1 MNYLM
6 LSVGRRG
13 ELMKDFRASME
24 KGSRI
29 IATDNSPYAPALYFA
44 DKQYIVPRID
54 APEYVD
60 VILGICKDEK
70 INAVTTFIDPE
81 IMILAENRE
90 KFESIDVEVL
100 APYTETAKL
109 CFDKYEMFNYLK
121 SYGVRTAMTWGT
133 YNEVKAAIDAGEVEL
148 PIFVKPRTGSGS
160 VGARK
165 VSDIE
170 TLHAAFDQDPSLI
183 AQELMTGEGCFDLD
197 ADIYVDTISHK
208 PVAIFSKRKIST
220 TIGGA
225 NKTISF
231 KDQKLFDFAQEVLSH
246 FKFNGPID
254 ADFFYKN
261 GEYYLSEVNP
271 RFGGAY
277 LHAYGAGVDF
287 IKLIDRN
294 LQGIENESIIG
305 NYEEGIVMMMYDSVV
320 IGKKTKSEILE
331 LYDFAAREETTV
343 G

>member
-6 LSVGRRG
+6 CSVGRRG

-24 KGSRI
+24 EGSRI

-54 APEYVD
+54 DPIYID
-60 VILGICKDEK
+60 TILDICKKEQ
-70 INAVTTFIDPE
+70 INAITTFIDPE
-81 IMILAENRE
+81 IMLLAVNRGRFAE
-90 KFESIDVEVL
+90 IGVEVL

-109 CFDKYEMFNYLK
+109 CFDKYEMFKYLREH
-121 SYGVRTAMTWGT
+121 GIRTAMTWGT
-133 YNEVKAAIDAGEVEL
+133 FEEVKAAIDTGEVSL

-165 VSDIE
+165 IHTVSELRD
-170 TLHAAFDQDPSLI
+170 AFQLDPSLI

-197 ADIYVDTISHK
+197 ADVYVDTISHK

-231 KDQKLFDFAQEVLSH
+231 KDQKLFDFAHEALSK
-246 FKFNGPID
+246 FYFNGPID

-294 LQGIENESIIG
+294 LQGLENEAQIG
-305 NYEEGIVMMMYDSVV
+305 NYEEGVVMMMYDSVV
-320 IGKKTKSEILE
+320 IKKNGE
-331 LYDFAAREETTV
+331 LAK
-343 G
+343 

>member
-13 ELMKDFRASME
+13 ELMKDFRSSME
-24 KGSRI
+24 EGSRI

-54 APEYVD
+54 APEYMD
-60 VILGICKDEK
+60 VVLGICKKEQ

-81 IMILAENRE
+81 IMLLAENRE
-90 KFESIDVEVL
+90 RFAEIGVEVL

-109 CFDKYEMFNYLK
+109 CFDKYEMFKYLREH
-121 SYGVRTAMTWGT
+121 GIRTAMTWGT
-133 YNEVKAAIDAGEVEL
+133 FEEVKGALDAGEVSL

-165 VSDIE
+165 VMDLE
-170 TLHAAFDQDPSLI
+170 TLHAAFEQDPSLI

-197 ADIYVDTISHK
+197 ADVYVDTISHK

-231 KDQKLFDFAQEVLSH
+231 KDQKLFDFAQEALSK

-254 ADFFYKN
+254 VDFFYKN

-294 LQGIENESIIG
+294 LKGLENEVQIG
-305 NYEEGIVMMMYDSVV
+305 DYEEGVVMMMYDSVV
-320 IGKKTKSEILE
+320 IKKNGE
-331 LYDFAAREETTV
+331 LAK
-343 G
+343 

>member
-6 LSVGRRG
+6 CSVGRRG

-24 KGSRI
+24 AGSRI
-29 IATDNSPYAPALYFA
+29 IATDNSPYAPALYLA

-54 APEYVD
+54 APEYMNTLLD
-60 VILGICKDEK
+60 ICVKEK
-70 INAVTTFIDPE
+70 INTVTTFIDPE
-81 IMILAENRE
+81 IMVLAENRE
-90 KFESIDVEVL
+90 RFAALGIEVL

-109 CFDKYEMFNYLK
+109 CFDKYEMFKYLR
-121 SYGVRTAMTWGT
+121 SCGVRTPMTWGT
-133 YNEVKAAIDAGEVEL
+133 FAEVKAALDGGEISL
-148 PIFVKPRTGSGS
+148 PVFVKPRTGSGS

-165 VSDIE
+165 VFDRD
-170 TLHAAFDQDPSLI
+170 TLHAAFEQDPSLI
-183 AQELMTGEGCFDLD
+183 AQELMTGDGCFDLD

-231 KDQKLFDFAQEVLSH
+231 KDERLFSFAEKALSH

-254 ADFFYKN
+254 VDFFYKN

-294 LQGIENESIIG
+294 LRGQANESIIG
-305 NYEEGIVMMMYDSVV
+305 QYDEGIVMMMYDSVV
-320 IGKKTKSEILE
+320 IKRQTRENEILT
-331 LYDFAAREETTV
+331 DV
-343 G
+343 

>member
-6 LSVGRRG
+6 CSVGRRG
-13 ELMKDFRASME
+13 ELMKDFRKSME
-24 KGSRI
+24 EGSRI

-44 DKQYIVPRID
+44 DKQYLVPRID
-54 APEYVD
+54 APEYID
-60 VILGICKDEK
+60 TILSICKKEK

-81 IMILAENRE
+81 IMLLARNRD
-90 KFESIDVEVL
+90 KFGEIGVEVL
-100 APYTETAKL
+100 APYTETAEL
-109 CFDKYEMFNYLK
+109 CFDKYKMFQFLNSK
-121 SYGVRTAMTWGT
+121 GVRTPRTWGT
-133 YNEVKAAIDAGEVEL
+133 YEETIKAIDQKEVFF
-148 PIFVKPRTGSGS
+148 PVFVKPRTGSGS

-165 VSDIE
+165 IE
-170 TLHAAFDQDPSLI
+170 DKEALHAAFEADPSLI
-183 AQELMTGEGCFDLD
+183 AQEMMTGEGCFDLD
-197 ADIYVDTISHK
+197 ADVYIDTITHK

-231 KDQKLFDFAQEVLSH
+231 KDERLFKFATEALSH

-287 IKLIDRN
+287 IKLIDKN
-294 LQGIENESIIG
+294 LKGEANNSIIG
-305 NYEEGIVMMMYDSVV
+305 QYDEGIVMLMYDSVV
-320 IGKKTKSEILE
+320 IGKANDNDL
-331 LYDFAAREETTV
+331 LTV
-343 G
+343 LH